1 MGGVGDN
8 SRPLSILEAGAS
20 VVFLGRHNHNL
31 DAKGRLALPARFRD
45 KLAEGVVVTRGFD
58 PCLLVYPL
66 DAWMPL
72 AERVAALSISDPD
85 VRKLRR
91 MLFADAVD
99 AQLDGQGRILIPSEL
114 RAYASIE
121 REAVVVGV
129 HTFME
134 IWIPETWESQAENIE
149 RDGATIAERLADLI

>member
-1 MGGVGDN
+1 M
-8 SRPLSILEAGAS
+8 
-20 VVFLGRHNHNL
+20 FLGRHDHNL

-45 KLAEGVVVTRGFD
+45 KLVEGVVITRGFD

-66 DAWMPL
+66 EAWLPL

-99 AQLDGQGRILIPSEL
+99 VRLDGQGRVLIPAEL
-114 RAYASIE
+114 RDYASIE

-129 HTFME
+129 HTFIE
-134 IWIPETWESQAENIE
+134 IWTPETWRHQSASID
-149 RDGATIAERLADLI
+149 RDGSSIAERLADLI

>member
-1 MGGVGDN
+1 M
-8 SRPLSILEAGAS
+8 
-20 VVFLGRHNHNL
+20 FLGRHSHNL

-45 KLAEGVVVTRGFD
+45 KLVEGVVITRGFD

-66 DAWMPL
+66 EAWMPL

-99 AQLDGQGRILIPSEL
+99 VQLDGQGRVLIPAEL
-114 RAYASIE
+114 REYASIE

-134 IWIPETWESQAENIE
+134 IWTPDTWGHQSASID
-149 RDGATIAERLADLI
+149 RDGSTIAERLADLI

>member
-1 MGGVGDN
+1 M
-8 SRPLSILEAGAS
+8 
-20 VVFLGRHNHNL
+20 FLGRHNHNL

-72 AERVAALSISDPD
+72 AERVAELSISDPD
-85 VRKLRR
+85 VRRLRR

-99 AQLDGQGRILIPSEL
+99 AQLDGQGRVLIPSEL

-129 HTFME
+129 HTFIE
-134 IWIPETWESQAENIE
+134 IWTPETWEAQAENIE